1 MIVFGAIMMVICAVY
16 TVSRKKPL
24 EAVFGRTVLSVVA
37 VFLYTVASGPDVAL
51 AEALLGV
58 MLSTFVY
65 VSLFRKLGSIR
76 VGFLPAEHLFEK
88 KVDTYAG
95 LVYEILKTFA
105 KKNGYDLEVISFND
119 TEELLSS
126 FAEKNLEFVCGPLV
140 ELTRSKF
147 VTCYQITV
155 DYGILVEYKTDI
167 TNKFSEFYKD
177 LSDSG
182 RLDELRKNFV
192 GD

>member
-58 MLSTFVY
+58 MLSTIVY
-65 VSLFRKLGSIR
+65 VSLFRKLGAIR
-76 VGFLPAEHLFEK
+76 VGFLPKERLFEK
-88 KVDTYAG
+88 KDDTYAG
-95 LVYEILKTFA
+95 LVYEILRVFA
-105 KKNGYDLEVISFND
+105 KKNGYDLVAISFSD
-119 TEELLSS
+119 TEELLSN
-126 FAEKNLEFVCGPLV
+126 FAEKNLEFICGPFV
-140 ELTRSKF
+140 ELTCSKF
-147 VTCYQITV
+147 ATCYQITA

-167 TNKFSEFYKD
+167 ADKFSEFYRD
-177 LSDSG
+177 ISDSG
-182 RLDELRKNFV
+182 KLDKLRKNFV